1 MSHDLTVLLDRKFE
15 KQLHRCTGEVV
26 TAKHED
32 DSLLTVLKKVTSH
45 LLPETVS
52 EWIASHS

>member
-1 MSHDLTVLLDRKFE
+1 MSHDLTVLLDRKSE
-15 KQLHRCTGEVV
+15 KQLHCCSREVV

-32 DSLLTVLKKVTSH
+32 DSLFTVLKKVTSH

-52 EWIASHS
+52 

>member
-32 DSLLTVLKKVTSH
+32 RFSFHRLEEGHKSRV
-45 LLPETVS
+45 
-52 EWIASHS
+52 A